1 MSLPSDTET
10 APNFDTVRHALDWRK
25 AGHGVALA
33 TVTRTWG
40 ASPCPVGSHLAI
52 RDDNTFE
59 GSVSGGCIEGEV
71 VTAALK
77 AIRGGGAETL
87 TFGVANEDA
96 WQVGLACGGK
106 VSVFVSALDEVAE
119 RALGGI
125 AAANAE
131 HRPAALLVDTE
142 SGSHALWRDG
152 AVAEGDILLS
162 DVQLEEL
169 QNRFT
174 SDRSG
179 LLGDTAAKPLFA
191 RIYNPGLRLLIVGA
205 VHIAQHLAGMA
216 GALGY
221 DVTVIDPRDTWGT
234 DARFPHVKLD
244 RRWPST
250 ALDDFQPDSRT
261 AVVTLSHDP
270 KLDDPALLSALESDA
285 FYIGSLGSTRTHAAR
300 VKRLTEAG
308 VTEDKLA
315 RIHAPVGLDIGAQS
329 PAEIALSALAQIT
342 EALRRPQADPV

>member
-1 MSLPSDTET
+1 MSLPSDTEA
-10 APNFDTVRHALDWRK
+10 APNFDTVNHALDWRK

-77 AIRGGGAETL
+77 AIRGGGSETL
-87 TFGVANEDA
+87 TFGVANEEA
-96 WQVGLACGGK
+96 WQAGLACGGK
-106 VSVFVSALDEVAE
+106 VSVFVSALDDNAA
-119 RALGGI
+119 RALDGV
-125 AAANAE
+125 AAANAA

-142 SGSHALWRDG
+142 TGAHALWRDG
-152 AVAEGDILLS
+152 DVSGDS
-162 DVQLEEL
+162 VHPSAAQLGEL
-169 QNRFT
+169 QQRF
-174 SDRSG
+174 SADRSG
-179 LLGDTAAKPLFA
+179 LLEDDGAKPLFA

-205 VHIAQHLAGMA
+205 VHIAQHLAEMA
-216 GALGY
+216 GRLGY

-234 DARFPHVKLD
+234 DARFPHVRLD

-250 ALDDFQPDSRT
+250 ALEDFQPDART

-270 KLDDPALLSALESDA
+270 KLDDPALLAALESDA
-285 FYIGSLGSTRTHAAR
+285 FYIGSLGSSRTHAAR

-308 VTEDKLA
+308 VSEAKLA

-329 PAEIALSALAQIT
+329 PGEIALSALAQIT
-342 EALRRPQADPV
+342 EALRRPESGAA